1 MRFSQFKI
9 NTATKGVFEKLSN
22 MPQTLSPK
30 VWNSLALKYQIFS
43 KKAKLLCEILNILK
57 EIFMHYLKRR
67 IKLKKLTSKIS
78 NICEG

>member
-1 MRFSQFKI
+1 M
-9 NTATKGVFEKLSN
+9 
-22 MPQTLSPK
+22 
-30 VWNSLALKYQIFS
+30 LAYKNL
-43 KKAKLLCEILNILK
+43 LLCEILNILK